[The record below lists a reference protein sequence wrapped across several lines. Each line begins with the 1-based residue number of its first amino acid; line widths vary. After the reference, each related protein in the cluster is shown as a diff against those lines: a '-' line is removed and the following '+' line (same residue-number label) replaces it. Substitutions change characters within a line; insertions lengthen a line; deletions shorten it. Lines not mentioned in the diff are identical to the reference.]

1 LGAACVIR
9 LDDGKLL
16 GNYDYNGFAYIVKL
30 GLDLK
35 GGVYAVFQ
43 VDESKEEATDEAI
56 NGTIDNIQRTL
67 MARGFT
73 EAVVAREGSAGNWK
87 IRVEVPDVADPETI
101 FDMIGKPAYLE
112 FKIPVDEDPNAEPY
126 ITGKNVVEAYA
137 GYNGTDPVVFLK
149 LDSDGAKK
157 FSQATTDRK
166 GKTIG
171 IYLDGTAIASPTVND
186 VISNGTATITGVGD
200 YAACEAL
207 ALRIQSGAFTV
218 SLQTI
223 ENRTISPTL
232 GVNAIRNSVIAGAI
246 GTILIIIMLIFL
258 YRMFGVAASISLIA
272 YVVFTIMV
280 LGIFP
285 WVQLTLSGIGGIIL
299 GIGMAVDANIV
310 IFERIKD
317 EYEKGK
323 PIPASVNVGFKNAM
337 RAIIDSNLTTILGA
351 LALLIFGPASLQSF
365 SITLMISIV
374 LSFFTA
380 LTLTRFVV
388 KRFLVFDNKTAK
400 KYNLKTEKDGF
411 GKGRQFVEKFKKLK
425 IAANYKRWFLIPA
438 AVVALAIVMYAG
450 FAIYNQDFAAGM
462 NLGLDF
468 TGGTALD
475 VKLTNLTGVDFIDDA
490 TFDEHSGIII
500 KIVEDAGFKVSQVQ
514 KAEGNSI
521 QVRYNNISS
530 SGNDEAAKLKND
542 EIIENLFNYYS
553 ERYNSD
559 DATGTV
565 AKTDFTTE
573 FRGASARSDLLLKAL
588 GAVAVAL
595 LATLL
600 YIALRFKFRYG
611 IAAVLAIIHNLIL
624 MVAATV
630 IFRVPVNASFIAA
643 LVTIIGYSI
652 NDIIV
657 IFDRVR
663 EKISLQDNKIK
674 YDADA
679 VADASIGDT
688 VSRTFYTTVTT
699 LITIIMLAILGGSS
713 IQEFALPIIF
723 GLVIGFYSSLFVAP
737 SIWSLFSKD
746 AMKRASEK
754 KRPVDVSALSAE
766 DRAALSGKLSSD
778 DKAALSS
785 DDKAALSSD
794 DKAALYGK
802 PSSNDKAALSGKLSS
817 NDKAALS
824 ALSSKDGTVSSGK
837 DAAPLIAAVAGE
849 AAAVEK
855 TNKPKPRYNYVKNYK
870 KKKQ

>member
-1 LGAACVIR
+1 VILGLACVLK

-16 GNYDYNGFAYIVKL
+16 GNYDYNGFAHIIKL

-43 VDESKEEATDEAI
+43 VDESKEAATEEAI

-67 MARGFT
+67 MGKGFT
-73 EAVVAREGSAGNWK
+73 EAVVVRQGSAGNWQ
-87 IRVEVPDVADPETI
+87 IRVEVPDIEDPQTI

-137 GYNGTDPVVFLK
+137 AYSDNSPVVVLK
-149 LDSDGAKK
+149 LDADGAAK
-157 FSQATTDRK
+157 FRQATTDRQ
-166 GKTIG
+166 GSTIG
-171 IYLDGTAIASPTVND
+171 IYLDGQAIASPTVQS
-186 VISNGTATITGVGD
+186 VISDGTATITGVGD

-207 ALRIQSGAFTV
+207 ALRIQSGAFSV

-232 GVNAIRNSVIAGAI
+232 GVNAIRNSIIAGAI
-246 GTILIIIMLIFL
+246 GTILIILLLIFL

-272 YVVFTIMV
+272 YIVLTIVV

-299 GIGMAVDANIV
+299 GIGMAVDANVV

-317 EYEKGK
+317 EFEKGK

-337 RAIIDSNLTTILGA
+337 RAIVDSNLTTILGA
-351 LALLIFGPASLQSF
+351 LALLIFGPSSLQSF

-374 LSFFTA
+374 LSFLTA
-380 LTLTRFVV
+380 LTLTKHIV
-388 KRFLVFDNKTAK
+388 KLFLVLDNKNAK

-411 GKGRQFVEKFKKLK
+411 GKGRQFVEKFKKIK
-425 IAANYKRWFLIPA
+425 IAENYKRWFLIPA
-438 AVVALAIVMYAG
+438 AVVAIAIVMYSG
-450 FAIYNQDFAAGM
+450 FAIYNQDVWGGM

-475 VKLTNLTGVDFIDDA
+475 VRLTLLTEVDFDDDA
-490 TFDEHSGIII
+490 VYDEHSKIIVG
-500 KIVEDAGFKVSQVQ
+500 IVEEAGFKVSQVQ
-514 KAEGNSI
+514 KADGNSI
-521 QVRYNNISS
+521 QVRYDNISS
-530 SGNDEAAKLKND
+530 KGNDQAAKEKND
-542 EIIENLFNYYS
+542 EIVNSLFEYYS
-553 ERYNSD
+553 GRYNVEGSEK
-559 DATGTV
+559 V
-565 AKTDFTTE
+565 SLTDFMTE

-611 IAAVLAIIHNLIL
+611 IAAVLGIIHNLIL
-624 MVAATV
+624 MIAMMV
-630 IFRVPVNASFIAA
+630 IFRIPINASFIAA

-663 EKISLQDNKIK
+663 EKISVLDNKIK

-679 VADASIGDT
+679 IANASIGDT
-688 VSRTFYTTVTT
+688 VTRTFYTTLTT
-699 LITIIMLAILGGSS
+699 LITIVMLAILGGSS
-713 IQEFALPIIF
+713 IQEFALPIIL
-723 GLVIGFYSSLFVAP
+723 GLVVGFYSSLFVAP
-737 SIWSLFSKD
+737 SIWALFSKD
-746 AMKRASEK
+746 AMKRAAEK

-766 DRAALSGKLSSD
+766 DRAEQTTQG
-778 DKAALSS
+778 
-785 DDKAALSSD
+785 
-794 DKAALYGK
+794 
-802 PSSNDKAALSGKLSS
+802 
-817 NDKAALS
+817 
-824 ALSSKDGTVSSGK
+824 
-837 DAAPLIAAVAGE
+837 APLVEAAAGE
-849 AAAVEK
+849 AGAIEKSEK
-855 TNKPKPRYNYVKNYK
+855 TNQPKPRYNYVKNYK
-870 KKKQ
+870 KKK